1 MKNLIDELH
10 ELNNDEYK
18 VSEDFS
24 KRVMKKI
31 RKDKNRNKLNYVIS
45 LASVGVVACLA
56 VVLFHNSS
64 LKSNVFNFNKNKAE
78 STNLM
83 KQSLVAGTS
92 MYNLTE
98 EEASME
104 DDKAYRDLENSDIE
118 TDKNDM
124 YSTLNM
130 ANKELEKE
138 TSLGDNSYITEDKLN
153 TSPSPESLLPNQTKS
168 LQVEI
173 EKLLKQAGFIVE
185 SLENELKVKATKKE
199 VENILKEYQGTI
211 VEVQGEYI
219 IIKF

>member
-10 ELNNDEYK
+10 GLNNDEYK

-78 STNLM
+78 SANLM
-83 KQSLVAGTS
+83 KQSTS
-92 MYNLTE
+92 VYNLTE

-104 DDKAYRDLENSDIE
+104 NDKAYRDLENSDIE

-153 TSPSPESLLPNQTKS
+153 TSASPESLLPNQTKS

-185 SLENELKVKATKKE
+185 SLENELKVKATKEE

>member
-10 ELNNDEYK
+10 GLNNDEYK

-78 STNLM
+78 SANLM
-83 KQSLVAGTS
+83 KPSTS
-92 MYNLTE
+92 VYNLTE

-104 DDKAYRDLENSDIE
+104 NDKAYRDLENSDIE

-153 TSPSPESLLPNQTKS
+153 TSASPESLLPNQTKS

-185 SLENELKVKATKKE
+185 SLENELKVKATKEE

>member
-10 ELNNDEYK
+10 GLNNDEYK

-185 SLENELKVKATKKE
+185 SLENELKVKATKEE
-199 VENILKEYQGTI
+199 VEDILKEYQGTI

>member
-185 SLENELKVKATKKE
+185 SLENELKVKATKEE
-199 VENILKEYQGTI
+199 VEDILKEYQGTI

>member
-130 ANKELEKE
+130 ANKEFWDSTRIPVLNGMV
-138 TSLGDNSYITEDKLN
+138 GDNTMSGYKQRINSIEVKLGYV
-153 TSPSPESLLPNQTKS
+153 LR
-168 LQVEI
+168 
-173 EKLLKQAGFIVE
+173 
-185 SLENELKVKATKKE
+185 
-199 VENILKEYQGTI
+199 Y
-211 VEVQGEYI
+211 
-219 IIKF
+219 